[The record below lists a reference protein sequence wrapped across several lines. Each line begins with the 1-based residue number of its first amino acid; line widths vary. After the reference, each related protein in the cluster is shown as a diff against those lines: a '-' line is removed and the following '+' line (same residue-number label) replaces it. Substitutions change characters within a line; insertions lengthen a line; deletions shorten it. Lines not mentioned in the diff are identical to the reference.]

1 MSKSILKSGVR
12 IIRPSEYEWLREGAK
27 ILENRTKSDA
37 GKRKQKQ
44 YVKKAKAAVHYE
56 KWPALV

>member
-1 MSKSILKSGVR
+1 VR

-44 YVKKAKAAVHYE
+44 YAKKAKAAVHYE